1 MGIKNDDAG
10 EKKVVYKRT
19 KIIGLAIKRGKEAKV
34 NKVSLSYTLSI
45 YWCHTRPLVHLIC
58 LLIHAYN
65 LFFTFSQLFGPYTC
79 RSSHISSFNIL
90 KASITP
96 PIIA

>member
-19 KIIGLAIKRGKEAKV
+19 KIIGLAIERGKEAKV

-45 YWCHTRPLVHLIC
+45 Y
-58 LLIHAYN
+58 
-65 LFFTFSQLFGPYTC
+65 
-79 RSSHISSFNIL
+79 
-90 KASITP
+90 
-96 PIIA
+96 